1 MPDPEDPSDPEN
13 LRGLEDLR
21 RDAREIFADVLD
33 AVDARRAVLGALAVE
48 GTRLRVCG
56 EEFDLRALD
65 VYSVAL
71 GKAAAA
77 MASALDERLGERLVG
92 GVVSAPPS
100 SRRLSRRWLVF
111 DGGHPLPDESSFE
124 AARAAFALLREADAP
139 SSLVVFLVS
148 GGGSAMVEWPRD
160 PRVTLEDLRAAN
172 RVLVSCGAA
181 IEEVNA
187 VRRALSAV
195 KGGGLSRLAP
205 RAAQV
210 TLIVSDVAAG
220 RDYDVASGPTL
231 APPGDAQAAREV
243 VARHGLDSKLPASV
257 LKALEAFAEAD
268 GRTARPASSNDTPRV
283 ESSNDSPR
291 AAPAGATAEAAP
303 QAPARSHYVLLDN
316 ARACR
321 AAAESAR
328 ARGYAVETA
337 RDICDQPVAEGAA
350 ALVSRLAELRG
361 RAFGRGV
368 CLISGGEFACPV
380 RGAGRG
386 GRSTETALRC
396 AFELERMG
404 EGVFEFE
411 GMGDVV
417 AAGPR
422 PRAVALCA
430 GTDGVDGNSPSAGA
444 LADHTTLS
452 RARAR
457 GLDAAKSLDES
468 DSYTLFERLGDALV
482 TGPTGTNVRDVRIL
496 LATGSGGRD

>member
-1 MPDPEDPSDPEN
+1 MPD
-13 LRGLEDLR
+13 LEELR
-21 RDAREIFADVLD
+21 RHAREIFGDVLE
-33 AVDARRAVLGALAVE
+33 AVDAERAVLGAVGVE
-48 GTRLRVCG
+48 AARLRVCDA
-56 EEFDLRALD
+56 EFDLRASN

-92 GVVSAPPS
+92 GVISSPPS
-100 SRRLSRRWLVF
+100 NFRLSRRWLAF
-111 DGGHPLPDESSFE
+111 DGGHPLPNESSVE
-124 AARAAFALLREADAP
+124 AARAAFGLLREADDP
-139 SSLVVFLVS
+139 SALVIFLVS
-148 GGGSAMVEWPRD
+148 GGGSAMLEWPRD

-172 RVLVSCGAA
+172 RRLVSCGAG
-181 IEEVNA
+181 IEEINS

-231 APPGDAQAAREV
+231 APPADAPDPREV
-243 VARHGLDSKLPASV
+243 VERHGLASKLPASI
-257 LKALEAFAEAD
+257 LQALEAFGEE
-268 GRTARPASSNDTPRV
+268 GRQAARAASSNDL
-283 ESSNDSPR
+283 PR
-291 AAPAGATAEAAP
+291 AAPVE
-303 QAPARSHYVLLDN
+303 APAEGTPSTPARRHYVLLDN
-316 ARACR
+316 ARAC
-321 AAAESAR
+321 AAAVESAR
-328 ARGYAVETA
+328 ARGFAVETA
-337 RDICDQPVAEGAA
+337 QDISEQPVGEGAA
-350 ALVSRLAELRG
+350 ALVSRLAELQSREG
-361 RAFGRGV
+361 VRGV
-368 CLISGGEFACPV
+368 CLVSGGEFACPV
-380 RGAGRG
+380 RGAGLG
-386 GRSTETALRC
+386 GRSSETALRC
-396 AFELERMG
+396 AFE
-404 EGVFEFE
+404 FEE
-411 GMGDVV
+411 VLSRE
-417 AAGPR
+417 AGGQTTR
-422 PRAVALCA
+422 AAVALCA